1 MGWRKVQIKEFL
13 TPREERYKPDDPAI
27 AGMLRIEKIDFTGKI
42 IISDKPSK
50 TDMIVVHPGDFVIS
64 GINVSKGAMAVYQ
77 GNIPVKATIH
87 YSSYKVDHS
96 VINLEYF
103 KRFLKSPVFIRILK
117 EQMPGGIK
125 TEIKPKHLMPLVIDL
140 PELPEQEAILSRFL
154 NTEEEYV
161 ELTGEI
167 ANQKALLKKYRQAI
181 LQEAI
186 QGKLTEDWRKE
197 NPDVEPAAEL
207 LKRIAAEKAELVKQK
222 KIRKQKPLSPIK
234 PDEIP
239 FDIPESWQW
248 CRLGALSDV
257 KVGATPPKE
266 NSKFWGGKAHWV
278 SSGEVANNLI
288 FDTKEKI
295 TSMALSETSAELNP
309 KGSVLVAMIGQGK
322 TRGQTAILSID
333 AATNQNVA
341 AIRYFS
347 ISSEYIWYFFLSQY
361 EKTRSGA
368 SGGSQPALN
377 GIKIK
382 NTVFPLPPLVEQQ
395 KIVRRVES
403 KFALCDALEVE
414 ITVAEQHAEQLSTAI
429 LQELFDNQE

>member
-186 QGKLTEDWRKE
+186 QGKLTADWRKE

-207 LKRIAAEKAELVKQK
+207 LKRIPAEKA
-222 KIRKQKPLSPIK
+222 
-234 PDEIP
+234 
-239 FDIPESWQW
+239 
-248 CRLGALSDV
+248 
-257 KVGATPPKE
+257 
-266 NSKFWGGKAHWV
+266 
-278 SSGEVANNLI
+278 
-288 FDTKEKI
+288 
-295 TSMALSETSAELNP
+295 
-309 KGSVLVAMIGQGK
+309 
-322 TRGQTAILSID
+322 
-333 AATNQNVA
+333 
-341 AIRYFS
+341 
-347 ISSEYIWYFFLSQY
+347 
-361 EKTRSGA
+361 
-368 SGGSQPALN
+368 
-377 GIKIK
+377 
-382 NTVFPLPPLVEQQ
+382 
-395 KIVRRVES
+395 
-403 KFALCDALEVE
+403 
-414 ITVAEQHAEQLSTAI
+414 
-429 LQELFDNQE
+429 